1 MYFKWNETTL
11 KNYIKTKLRPKET
24 FKRLQFCQKLVKK
37 ECQTDHDFFSFKN
50 TSKQARQSCYSFLS
64 KLYKKYINFL
74 SIKIRLKKIHGNEAQ
89 SSSIEII
96 SKKVRRNDV
105 DFCSIE
111 IAQTKYVYNDVH
123 FWPIE
128 ISSKRYVEMTLQF
141 VDFFFQTYRRN
152 TDIESKLIRRCVS
165 VG

>member
-50 TSKQARQSCYSFLS
+50 TSKSARQSCYSFLS

-96 SKKVRRNDV
+96 SKK
-105 DFCSIE
+105 
-111 IAQTKYVYNDVH
+111 
-123 FWPIE
+123 
-128 ISSKRYVEMTLQF
+128 YVETMLIF
-141 VDFFFQTYRRN
+141 AP
-152 TDIESKLIRRCVS
+152 SKLRKQSMYIMTSIFGQSKFHRKGTS
-165 VG
+165 K